1 MEKNAK
7 AKKANGIPNYNPS
20 FAEEVFQ
27 NVDFGEEIKMCM
39 QCGVC
44 AASCPLSL
52 QMDHPPRQIFT
63 MIRAGKREEV
73 LGSQAIMLCTSCYS
87 CKVRCPRK
95 IPVVDVMHGLA
106 HYAVKK
112 GFVPRKDTAIFGK
125 EFFRQIYKLGRID
138 EKDLSRRYFFAD
150 GLVCGIKKSIEMA
163 DMGIQMVLHKR
174 MKLLPEKKIKG
185 IKSLRKMLDKAKE
198 MGKGGGSA

>member
-1 MEKNAK
+1 MGN
-7 AKKANGIPNYNPS
+7 NGNYDPS
-20 FAEEVFQ
+20 FAREVFE
-27 NVDFGEEIKMCM
+27 NVDFGDEIKMCM

-63 MIRAGKREEV
+63 LIRAGKKEEV
-73 LGSQAIMLCTSCYS
+73 LSSQAIMLCTSCYT

-106 HYAVKK
+106 NYALKQ
-112 GFVPRKDTAIFGK
+112 GFVPRKDTANFGTK
-125 EFFRQIYKLGRID
+125 FWDQVYRIGRID
-138 EKDLSRRYFFAD
+138 EKDLPRRYFFSE
-150 GLVCGIKKSIEMA
+150 GFIEGIKGTLSFSDI
-163 DMGIQMVLHKR
+163 GIKMFLHKR

-185 IKSLRKMLDKAKE
+185 IRELRKMLDKAE
-198 MGKGGGSA
+198 TMQEGGAST

>member
-1 MEKNAK
+1 MGKN
-7 AKKANGIPNYNPS
+7 GNYDPS
-20 FAEEVFQ
+20 FAREVFE
-27 NVDFGEEIKMCM
+27 NVDFGDEIKMCM

-63 MIRAGKREEV
+63 LIRAGKKEEV
-73 LGSQAIMLCTSCYS
+73 LGSQAIMLCTSCYA

-106 HYAVKK
+106 NYALNQ
-112 GFVPRKDTAIFGK
+112 GFVPRKDTANFGSK
-125 EFFRQIYKLGRID
+125 FWEQVYRIGRID
-138 EKDLSRRYFFAD
+138 EKDLPRRYFFSE
-150 GLVCGIKKSIEMA
+150 GFIEGIKGTLSFSDI
-163 DMGIQMVLHKR
+163 GIKMFLHKR

-185 IKSLRKMLDKAKE
+185 IKELRKMLDKAE
-198 MGKGGGSA
+198 TMQQGGASA